1 MGNGTETTYDY
12 DEKRLHLSTMS
23 LTSNGVKMMENVY
36 KYNNVDNILG
46 ISNATAPTGE
56 IGGSYNHSYQYD
68 KKLPGIDPADR
79 NRTFSNDATSL
90 TQKGLPD
97 RRYKPRTAIYNYM
110 GNVPT
115 ASGKTF
121 AYGALVLDA
130 TIMGLQTAQSC
141 MMLYDLDALSNQ
153 RNSLIKAFNTVKEH
167 VSNGGILPS
176 EYNNSDGYGKLVD
189 YVFQDSSSDDTIQQI
204 GNQMLK
210 KVGRYDKETKK
221 YNPFIEK

>member
-1 MGNGTETTYDY
+1 MN
-12 DEKRLHLSTMS
+12 LA
-23 LTSNGVKMMENVY
+23 
-36 KYNNVDNILG
+36 NNDP
-46 ISNATAPTGE
+46 SCWRSGE
-56 IGGSYNHSYQYD
+56 IGLNTTVLSFSYKPYQYD

-79 NRTFSNDATSL
+79 NRTFSNDATPL

-97 RRYKPRTAIYNYM
+97 RRYKPRTATYNYM

-130 TIMGLQTAQSC
+130 TIMVLQTAQSC

-153 RNSLIKAFNTVKEH
+153 RNSLIKAFNIVKEY

-189 YVFQDSSSDDTIQQI
+189 YVFQGSSSDDIIMQI
-204 GNQMLK
+204 GNQILMDK
-210 KVGRYDKETKK
+210 GRYDEKNGK
-221 YNPFIEK
+221 YKFYIEE